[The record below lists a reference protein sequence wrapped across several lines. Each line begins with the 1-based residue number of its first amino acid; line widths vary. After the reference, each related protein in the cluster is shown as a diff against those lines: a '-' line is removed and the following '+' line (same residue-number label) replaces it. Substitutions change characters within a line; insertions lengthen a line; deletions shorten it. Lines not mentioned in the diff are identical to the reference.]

1 MNNKETTNS
10 TTTNICP
17 YHGECQLG
25 VCKGDNDDYCY
36 IRQLYDTIYETEHE
50 VHRLN
55 RENEKLK
62 QKSKYEFDETIL
74 QYSNLI
80 EELQEENTK
89 LKKEIE
95 RLKQPSLVIPPTP
108 RMGISF
114 DDYRKAVENLFAVQY
129 MLVDNCNKY
138 TKLLNKTIDTLTLYA
153 ETKIGEIEEDGRYK
167 IIAHNGLNYYYNPTP
182 AQKILKEIKKCI
194 M

>member
-17 YHGECQLG
+17 YHGECQIQY
-25 VCKGDNDDYCY
+25 CKGNDEEYCY
-36 IRQLYDTIYETEHE
+36 IRQLYDERYEAEHE

-55 RENEKLK
+55 RENESLK
-62 QKSKYEFDETIL
+62 QKSKYEFDETL
-74 QYSNLI
+74 VQHSNLI
-80 EELQEENTK
+80 EELKKENAQ
-89 LKKEIE
+89 LKEEIE

-108 RMGISF
+108 RMGVSL
-114 DDYRKAVENLFAVQY
+114 DDYHEAVDSLLAVQY

-138 TKLLNKTIDTLTLYA
+138 KKLLNKTIDTLTLYA

-167 IIAHNGLNYYYNPTP
+167 ILAHNGLNYHYNPTP
-182 AQKILKEIKKCI
+182 AQKILKEIKELL
-194 M
+194 